1 MKENEKK
8 TSEQI
13 FEMKNKYCTVF
24 DYYLSV

>member
-1 MKENEKK
+1 MKENEKQ